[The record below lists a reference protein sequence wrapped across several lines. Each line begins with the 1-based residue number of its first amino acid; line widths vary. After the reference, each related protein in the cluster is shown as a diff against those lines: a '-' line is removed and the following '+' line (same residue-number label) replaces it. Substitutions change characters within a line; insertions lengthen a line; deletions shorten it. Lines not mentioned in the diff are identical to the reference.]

1 MDPAATSADIAEV
14 FLELGALVI
23 GLALLARLASRLGFS
38 PIPLYLLAGLA
49 FGTGGLVPLT
59 LTTDFITIGAEIG
72 VILLMFMVG
81 LEYTGEE
88 LASNLRSGA
97 PAGAVDL
104 ALNFTPGVLAGL
116 LLGWDLLSAILL
128 GGVTYNT
135 STGVMAKI
143 LTELNRIGNRETPAV
158 LSISVMEDLTMAV
171 FLPLIA
177 VLLLGTGLIPGL
189 LSIVAALATV
199 VIVLLLA
206 MRFGPSMSRVVASRS
221 DEVILLT
228 VFGLILLVAGVAQ
241 QLQISTAV
249 GAFLLGIA
257 LSGEVAEHT
266 RGLLGPL
273 RDLFAA
279 QFFLFFGLQVDPGS
293 LPPVLLAATLLGAV
307 TTATKIYTGWWAAR
321 RIGVGTR
328 GRFRAGT
335 ALVAR
340 GEFSIVLAGLAVGAG
355 LDPRLAPLAAAY
367 VLLTAIVGP
376 ILARVSDPLVV
387 RIVERRDARAAVL
400 ALTRS
405 SGHPP
410 PLPPA
415 GEGEA
420 SEARSS
426 RG

>member
-1 MDPAATSADIAEV
+1 MVLAAAGGEIAAV
-14 FLELGALVI
+14 FLELGAMVI
-23 GLALLARLASRLGFS
+23 GLALLARLGSHFGLS
-38 PIPLYLLAGLA
+38 PIPLYLIAGLA
-49 FGTGGLVPLT
+49 FGVGGLVPLT
-59 LTTDFITIGAEIG
+59 LTSDFVAIGAEIG

-88 LASNLRSGA
+88 LTANLRSGA

-104 ALNFTPGVLAGL
+104 ALNFTPGVLAAL
-116 LLGWDLLSAILL
+116 LLGWDPLSAILL

-177 VLLLGTGLIPGL
+177 VLLLGTGLLMGL
-189 LSIVAALATV
+189 FSILVALATV
-199 VIVLLLA
+199 VIVLLLG
-206 MRFGPSMSRVVASRS
+206 MRYGPAISRLVASRS

-228 VFGLILLVAGVAQ
+228 IFGLILLVAGLAQ
-241 QLQISTAV
+241 RLQISTAV

-266 RGLLGPL
+266 RALLGPL

-279 QFFLFFGLQVDPGS
+279 QFFLFFGLQVDPGT
-293 LPPVLLAATLLGAV
+293 LPPVLLAATLLGIV
-307 TTATKIYTGWWAAR
+307 TIATKIYTGWWAAR

-355 LDPRLAPLAAAY
+355 LEPRLAPLAAAY
-367 VLLTAIVGP
+367 VLLTAVAGP
-376 ILARVSDPLVV
+376 ILARVSDPVV
-387 RIVERRDARAAVL
+387 AALQRRGSAQPAVRPVAAPV
-400 ALTRS
+400 RS
-405 SGHPP
+405 HSPSGD
-410 PLPPA
+410 
-415 GEGEA
+415 
-420 SEARSS
+420 
-426 RG
+426 